1 MPPTLQDRLRDI
13 LEAIDDIEKLLS
25 GSGLEKFN
33 NDRILRLA
41 IERLLEIACEATRML
56 PDNVKQTE
64 PGIEWRKIIDFGNV
78 LRHAYDATDADKVWD
93 IIHNHLPP
101 LKFLVEHRIEAS
113 KR

>member
-1 MPPTLQDRLRDI
+1 MPPTVEDRLRDI
-13 LEAIDDIEKLLS
+13 LEAIDDIEKLLQ
-25 GSGLEKFN
+25 GADVRRFN

-41 IERLLEIACEATRML
+41 TERLLEIACEATRKL
-56 PDNVKQTE
+56 PDSLKEIE

-78 LRHAYDATDADKVWD
+78 LRHAYHATDADKLWD

-101 LKFLVEHRIEAS
+101 LKSFVTHCIEAS